1 MKKKF
6 RFQWGA
12 FLMFL
17 LYGGLFFLL
26 LGRFVY
32 IQATGVAEGQVL
44 SAKADSKY
52 NREQVLQAS
61 RGKIIDRN
69 GEVIVQ
75 DTLSYKMVAVVS
87 PKATENSK
95 APRHVIDPEKT
106 AQVLSQYID
115 MTEEEIVALL
125 EKNIENEKYQV
136 EFGKAGRDISH
147 KTMNEIKAHNLPGI
161 IFTQDLK
168 RLYPNGQF
176 ASHLIGFALKEEND
190 DGEAETKG
198 KMGLEYIYDKA
209 LTGTPGKV
217 EFKSDTKG
225 FLLPNAEKMVTEPKN
240 GQDIYLTIDKTIQNF
255 LEDALN
261 SAEEKYNPEKMTA
274 IVANAKTGEILAMSQ
289 RPTFEPNTRDGL
301 STNWLNEAT
310 EQTIE
315 PGSTMKI
322 FTLAAA
328 IEEGVWNP
336 NDHFKSGSYTLFG
349 DTIRDHNNGQGWGS
363 ITFLEGFQR
372 SSNVSMAYLLNRMG
386 DEVFIDYI
394 HRFGFGEKTGIDLP
408 NEATGTVLDTYPL
421 NRVTTTYGQGTT
433 VTPIQMIQGMTAITN
448 NGKMMQPYVIDK
460 IVDPNTGKVLSNH
473 KPTEKKSPISAK
485 TAEKVKEIL
494 ASTVT
499 SEYGTA
505 KRFKLDEYTTAG
517 KTGTAQIAK
526 PGGGYYWGREVFLY
540 SFLGMAPVE
549 DPQLIVYVTVHKPHL
564 KLTESGSQPVA
575 DVFNTVTEKSLKYL
589 NVQPENLE
597 LASPIEMPNVVGKNI
612 VESQSMLESQGLK
625 TVIIGQEENVTEQY
639 PAAGT
644 SIISSGTVFIKGQG
658 EIQLPNFTGW
668 SKRNLMIYKTLAN
681 IPIEINGEGFVTEQ
695 SLTAGS
701 IVSSETPVVVQL
713 ATPEEV
719 TDVAPSEEELVEE
732 LPQD

>member
-1 MKKKF
+1 
-6 RFQWGA
+6 
-12 FLMFL
+12 MFL

-26 LGRFVY
+26 LGRFVF
-32 IQATGVAEGQVL
+32 IQVTGIAEGQVL

-52 NREQVLQAS
+52 SKEQVLQAS
-61 RGKIIDRN
+61 RGNIIDRN
-69 GEVIVQ
+69 GEIIVQ
-75 DTLSYKMVAVVS
+75 DTLSYKMIAVIS
-87 PKATENSK
+87 PKASENSK
-95 APRHVIDPEKT
+95 VPRHVIDTKET

-115 MTEEEIVALL
+115 MTEEEIEDLL
-125 EKNIENEKYQV
+125 NKSIEKERYQV

-147 KTMNEIKAHNLPGI
+147 KEMNEIKAQNLPGI
-161 IFTQDLK
+161 IFEQDLK

-176 ASHLIGFALKEEND
+176 ASHLIGFALKEENEE
-190 DGEAETKG
+190 GEAETVG
-198 KMGLEYIYDKA
+198 KMGLEYIYDKE

-217 EFKSDTKG
+217 EFKGDTKG
-225 FLLPNAEKMVTEPKN
+225 FLLPNAEKMVMEPQN
-240 GQDIYLTIDKTIQNF
+240 GQDIHLTIDKTIQNF

-261 SAEEKYNPEKMTA
+261 KAEEQYNPEKMTA

-289 RPTFEPNTRDGL
+289 RPTFEPNTREGL

-315 PGSTMKI
+315 PGSTFKI

-328 IEEGVWNP
+328 IEEGVWDP
-336 NDHFKSGSYTLFG
+336 NDYFNSGSYTLFG
-349 DTIRDHNNGQGWGS
+349 DTIRDHNVYGWGP
-363 ITFLEGFQR
+363 ITYIEGFQR

-386 DEVFIDYI
+386 DETFIEYI

-448 NGKMMQPYVIDK
+448 KGKMMQPYVIDK
-460 IVDPNTGKVLSNH
+460 IVDPNTGEVLSDH
-473 KPTEKKSPISAK
+473 QPTEKKSPISEK
-485 TAEKVKEIL
+485 TADQVKEIL

-526 PGGGYYWGREVFLY
+526 PGGGYYWGRELFLY

-549 DPQLIVYVTVHKPHL
+549 DPQLIVYVTVHKP
-564 KLTESGSQPVA
+564 KLELSESGSQPVA
-575 DVFNTVTEKSLKYL
+575 EIFNAVTEKSLKYL

-597 LASPIEMPNVVGKNI
+597 LATPIEMPNVVGKNI
-612 VESQSMLESQGLK
+612 FESQSMLESQGLK
-625 TVIIGQEENVTEQY
+625 TVIIGQSESVMEQY
-639 PAAGT
+639 PSAGT

-668 SKRNLMIYKTLAN
+668 SKRNLMIYKSLAN
-681 IPIEINGEGFVTEQ
+681 LPIEIIGEGFVTEQ

-701 IVSSETPVVVQL
+701 IVSNETPIVVQL
-713 ATPEEV
+713 ATPEEMV
-719 TDVAPSEEELVEE
+719 NTTAPLEEELVEE

>member
-1 MKKKF
+1 
-6 RFQWGA
+6 
-12 FLMFL
+12 MFL
-17 LYGGLFFLL
+17 LYGGLFFILL
-26 LGRFVY
+26 SRFVF
-32 IQATGVAEGQVL
+32 IQVTGMAEGQVL
-44 SAKADSKY
+44 TAKADSKY
-52 NREQVLQAS
+52 SREQVLQAS

-69 GEVIVQ
+69 GDVLVQ
-75 DTLSYKMVAVVS
+75 DTLSYKMIAVLS

-106 AQVLSQYID
+106 AQVLAEYID
-115 MTEEEIVALL
+115 MSEEDILALL
-125 EKNIENEKYQV
+125 KKNIENEKYQV

-147 KTMNEIKAHNLPGI
+147 KEMNEIKAHNLPGI

-176 ASHLIGFALKEEND
+176 ASHLIGFALKEEKE
-190 DGEAETKG
+190 DGKAVTVG
-198 KMGLEYIYDKA
+198 KMGLEYIYDKE

-225 FLLPNAEKMVTEPKN
+225 FLLPNAEKMITKPKD

-261 SAEEKYNPEKMTA
+261 RAEEKYNPEKMTA

-322 FTLAAA
+322 FTLASA
-328 IEEGVWNP
+328 IEEGVWDP
-336 NDHFKSGSYTLFG
+336 NATYKSGSYTVY
-349 DTIRDHNNGQGWGS
+349 DRTISDHNVYGWGY
-363 ITFLEGFQR
+363 ITYLEGFQR
-372 SSNVSMAYLLNRMG
+372 SSNVSMAYLLNKIG
-386 DEVFIDYI
+386 DETFIEYI

-408 NEATGTVLDTYPL
+408 HEASGTVLDTYPI

-433 VTPIQMIQGMTAITN
+433 VTPIQMVQGMTAIAN
-448 NGKMMQPYVIDK
+448 QGKMMQPYVIDK

-473 KPTEKKSPISAK
+473 EPVEKKSPISAK
-485 TAEKVKEIL
+485 TADQVKEIL

-499 SEYGTA
+499 SEHGTA

-549 DPQLIVYVTVHKPHL
+549 DPQLIVYVTVHKPKL
-564 KLTESGSQPVA
+564 KLTEAGSEPVA
-575 DVFNTVTEKSLKYL
+575 EIFNSVTEKSLKYL

-597 LASPIEMPNVVGKNI
+597 LASSIEMPNVVGKN
-612 VESQSMLESQGLK
+612 VMESQSMLESQGLK
-625 TVIIGQEENVTEQY
+625 TVIIGQSENVTEQY
-639 PAAGT
+639 PAQGN

-658 EIQLPNFTGW
+658 DIQLPNFTGW
-668 SKRNLMIYKTLAN
+668 SKRNLMIYKSLAN
-681 IPIEINGEGFVTEQ
+681 LPIEIIGEGFVTDQ

-701 IVSSETPVVVQL
+701 IVSSETPIVVRL
-713 ATPEEV
+713 STPEE
-719 TDVAPSEEELVEE
+719 TTYIEPIDEEVAEDLEV

>member
-1 MKKKF
+1 MNKKF

-17 LYGGLFFLL
+17 FYGGLFFLL
-26 LGRFVY
+26 LGRFVF
-32 IQATGVAEGQVL
+32 IQVTGVAEGQVL
-44 SAKADSKY
+44 AAKAEAKY

-61 RGKIIDRN
+61 RGNIIDRN
-69 GEVIVQ
+69 GEILVQ
-75 DTLSYKMVAVVS
+75 DTLSYKMIAVIS
-87 PKATENSK
+87 PKATENIK
-95 APRHVIDPEKT
+95 VPRHVIDTKET
-106 AQVLSQYID
+106 AQVLSEYID
-115 MTEEEIVALL
+115 MTEEEIIALL
-125 EKNIENEKYQV
+125 EKNIEKDKYQV

-147 KTMNEIKAHNLPGI
+147 KVMNEIKAHKLPGI
-161 IFTQDLK
+161 IFVQDLK

-176 ASHLIGFALKEEND
+176 ASHLIGFALKEEKEN
-190 DGEAETKG
+190 GETETVG

-225 FLLPNAEKMVTEPKN
+225 FLLPNAEKMITEPQN

-261 SAEEKYNPEKMTA
+261 KAEEKYNPEKMTA

-289 RPTFEPNTRDGL
+289 RPTFEPNTREGL

-328 IEEGVWNP
+328 IEEGVWDP
-336 NDHFKSGSYTLFG
+336 NATFKSGSYTLYG
-349 DTIRDHNNGQGWGS
+349 DTIRDHNVYGWGQIS
-363 ITFLEGFQR
+363 YLEGFQR
-372 SSNVSMAYLLNRMG
+372 SSNVSMAYLMNRMG
-386 DEVFIDYI
+386 DETFIDYI

-433 VTPIQMIQGMTAITN
+433 VTPIQMVQGMTAITN

-460 IVDPNTGKVLSNH
+460 IVDPNTGEVLSNH
-473 KPTEKKSPISAK
+473 KPTEKKSPISAE
-485 TAEKVKEIL
+485 TAERVKEIL

-564 KLTESGSQPVA
+564 ELTESGSQPVA
-575 DVFNTVTEKSLKYL
+575 DVFNAVTEKSLKYL

-597 LASPIEMPNVVGKNI
+597 LATPIEMPNVVGQNI
-612 VESQSMLESQGLK
+612 IESQSMLESQGLK
-625 TVIIGQEENVTEQY
+625 TVIIGQAENVLAQY
-639 PAAGT
+639 PTAGT

-658 EIQLPNFTGW
+658 DIYLPNFSGW
-668 SKRNLMIYKTLAN
+668 SKRNLMLYKSLAN
-681 IPIEINGEGFVTEQ
+681 LPIEITGEGFVTEQ

-701 IVSSETPVVVQL
+701 LVTSETPIVVKL
-713 ATPEEV
+713 ATPEEATNIPPV
-719 TDVAPSEEELVEE
+719 EEELVEE
-732 LPQD
+732 ELPQD